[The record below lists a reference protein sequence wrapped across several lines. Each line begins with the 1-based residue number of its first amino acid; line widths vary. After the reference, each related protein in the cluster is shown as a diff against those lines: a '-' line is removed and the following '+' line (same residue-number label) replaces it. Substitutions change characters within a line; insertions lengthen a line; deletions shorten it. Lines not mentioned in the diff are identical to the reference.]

1 MSKTTLLELTTATN
15 VSETED
21 FIPVVNVGD
30 TTESADGTT
39 KKATVRKILQDK
51 ALPSGDIVG
60 TSDTQTLSGKTLT
73 SPTINGGSVDGASIE
88 NSTIDSIG
96 SGTNVVEV
104 LKKVYPVG
112 VIYSSTVSTNPNT
125 LFGFGTWEAYG
136 EGKVL
141 VGKAASGTFDTA
153 GATGGAETH
162 TLTSAQMPEHTHTLA
177 VDANA
182 GAVSKT
188 SGPSHLKAASS
199 DLGRLSAGIS
209 NAITLSVNSNT
220 GGGEAHNN
228 LPPYIVVYIFRRT
241 A

>member
-1 MSKTTLLELTTATN
+1 MSKTTLLELTTATT

-21 FIPVVNVGD
+21 FIPVINVGD

-73 SPTINGGSVDGASIE
+73 SPTINGGSVD
-88 NSTIDSIG
+88 
-96 SGTNVVEV
+96 TNTDVTEV

-136 EGKVL
+136 EGRVL
-141 VGKAASGTFDTA
+141 VGKAGSGTFDTA
-153 GATGGAETH
+153 GAIGGAETH
-162 TLTSAQMPEHTHTLA
+162 TLTTAQIPAHLHTVKAYEGGSGQINYRPLSALG
-177 VDANA
+177 NA
-182 GAVSKT
+182 GAGVT
-188 SGPSHLKAASS
+188 NGTTNSG
-199 DLGRLSAGIS
+199 
-209 NAITLSVNSNT
+209 NT
-220 GGGEAHNN
+220 GSGEAHNN
-228 LPPYIVVYIFRRT
+228 LQPYIVVYFFRRT